1 MQNLMQAE
9 LDLVEEHLLQCLF
22 GSSQSP
28 RINSMVKTGLTFMG
42 QSHIKLINSGLQLFE
57 QFAKP
62 FLKEN
67 GYVDGLK
74 LSRLIEARFN
84 KQIPIGDFRMIELTR
99 AIEPWLKTL
108 GSYIQ

>member
-1 MQNLMQAE
+1 MKYKREKDFLQILCRDWVIYLLENVGWTEIQAE
-9 LDLVEEHLLQCLF
+9 IIKLRYLQHKSILRTCLDLAITSATYSRHYE
-22 GSSQSP
+22 
-28 RINSMVKTGLTFMG
+28 
-42 QSHIKLINSGLQLFE
+42 
-57 QFAKP
+57 
-62 FLKEN
+62 
-67 GYVDGLK
+67 K

>member
-1 MQNLMQAE
+1 MQSLIQAE

-28 RINSMVKTGLTFMG
+28 IINSMIKTGLTFMG
-42 QSHIKLINSGLQLFE
+42 QSHIKLINSGLQQFE

-67 GYVDGLK
+67 GYVDGIK
-74 LSRLIEARFN
+74 LSRLIEAKFN

-99 AIEPWLKTL
+99 AIEPWLKAL

>member
-1 MQNLMQAE
+1 MENLIQAE
-9 LDLVEEHLLQCLF
+9 LDMVEEHLLQCLF
-22 GSSQSP
+22 GNAQAP
-28 RINSMVKTGLTFMG
+28 QINQTVKTGLAFLG
-42 QSHIKLINSGLQLFE
+42 QSYIKIINTGLLEFE
-57 QFAKP
+57 RLAKP

-67 GYVDGLK
+67 GYVDGTK

-84 KQIPIGDFRMIELTR
+84 KSVPLGDFRMIELTR

>member
-1 MQNLMQAE
+1 MENLIQAE
-9 LDLVEEHLLQCLF
+9 LDLVEEHLITCLF
-22 GSSQSP
+22 GNVHAP
-28 RINSMVKTGLTFMG
+28 RINSMVKTGLSFIG
-42 QSHIKLINSGLQLFE
+42 QNHVQMINAGIKQFE
-57 QFAKP
+57 EYTRP

-84 KQIPIGDFRMIELTR
+84 KQVPIGDFRMIEFTR

>member
-1 MQNLMQAE
+1 MENLIQTE
-9 LDLVEEHLLQCLF
+9 LDLVEEHILECVF
-22 GSSQSP
+22 GSVHSP
-28 RINSMVKTGLTFMG
+28 QINSMVKTGLSFMG
-42 QSHIKLINSGLQLFE
+42 QNHIQMINTSIRQFE
-57 QFAKP
+57 KFAKP

-84 KQIPIGDFRMIELTR
+84 KQVPIGDFRMIELTR

>member
-1 MQNLMQAE
+1 MENLMQTE
-9 LDLVEEHLLQCLF
+9 LDLVEEHIIECLF
-22 GSSQSP
+22 GSAHAP
-28 RINSMVKTGLTFMG
+28 RINSMVKTGLAFIG
-42 QSHIKLINSGLQLFE
+42 QSHIQMINKGIKQFE
-57 QFAKP
+57 QFGKP

-74 LSRLIEARFN
+74 LSRMIEARFN
-84 KQIPIGDFRMIELTR
+84 KQVPIGDFRMIEFTR

>member
-1 MQNLMQAE
+1 
-9 LDLVEEHLLQCLF
+9 
-22 GSSQSP
+22 
-28 RINSMVKTGLTFMG
+28 MG
-42 QSHIKLINSGLQLFE
+42 QSHIKLINNGIQQFE

-74 LSRLIEARFN
+74 LSRLIEVRFN

>member
-1 MQNLMQAE
+1 MQTE

-22 GSSQSP
+22 GSSQFP
-28 RINSMVKTGLTFMG
+28 QINSMVKTGLTFMG
-42 QSHIKLINSGLQLFE
+42 QNHVQLINSALQQFE

-62 FLKEN
+62 FLKDN
-67 GYVDGLK
+67 GYVDGSK
-74 LSRLIEARFN
+74 LSRLIEAKFN
-84 KQIPIGDFRMIELTR
+84 KQIPIGDFRMIEFTR

>member
-28 RINSMVKTGLTFMG
+28 RINSMLKTGLAFMG
-42 QSHIKLINSGLQLFE
+42 QSHIKLINNGLQQFE

>member
-1 MQNLMQAE
+1 MQNLMQTE

-22 GSSQSP
+22 GNAQAP
-28 RINSMVKTGLTFMG
+28 RINSMIKTGLTFMG
-42 QSHIKLINSGLQLFE
+42 KNHIQIINVGLQQFE
-57 QFAKP
+57 QMTKP

-67 GYVDGLK
+67 GYVDGSK
-74 LSRLIEARFN
+74 ISRLIEAKFN
-84 KQIPIGDFRMIELTR
+84 KQIPIGDFRMIEFTR

>member
-22 GSSQSP
+22 GNSQSP
-28 RINSMVKTGLTFMG
+28 RINPMIKTGLTFMG
-42 QSHIKLINSGLQLFE
+42 QSHIKRINSGLQQFE

-99 AIEPWLKTL
+99 AIEQWLKIL

>member
-1 MQNLMQAE
+1 MQNLIQAE

-28 RINSMVKTGLTFMG
+28 IINSMIKTGLTFMG
-42 QSHIKLINSGLQLFE
+42 QSHIKLINSGLQQFE

-62 FLKEN
+62 FLKEH
-67 GYVDGLK
+67 GYVDGIK
-74 LSRLIEARFN
+74 LSRLIEAKFN

-99 AIEPWLKTL
+99 AIEPWLKAL